1 MQPLLLSSADRR
13 RLSRVALGSE
23 AADTVVRNARL
34 VNVFTGEIL
43 AGQSVAIASGRVARV
58 DDDVS
63 DTIGPDTEVIEAD
76 DQTLAPG
83 FLDTHCH
90 MLGTRYCVPEFLRY
104 AIPGG
109 TTTIVTETIELGS
122 IFGLRGIDAALE
134 ALRDQPIKIL
144 ATVPALAAVQPFME
158 NVAPRLEEYRQ
169 LLARPEVVGI
179 GEVYWGNLQRDEGR
193 LRRLIEAA
201 MTQGKTAEGHSA
213 GARGAKLQAYACQG
227 ISSCHEPITAEE
239 GLARL
244 RLGFHFM
251 IREGEIR
258 QDLEAIAPLWKQPV
272 DHRRMILVT
281 DSIGAER
288 LVDNGYI
295 EQNVR
300 RAIDMGL
307 DPVKAIQMVTINPA
321 EHFRL
326 DLHVG
331 AIAPGRCADMLLL
344 PNVRT
349 IRPTWVMSD
358 GRVVARD
365 GEMIVEPRQP
375 EFPSD
380 FHRSIRL
387 NRPLTEADFAV
398 VLEDGATRRVR
409 VIDYVTGL
417 VTQEGEAT
425 VRGHEGIAQP
435 IDPELC
441 AVASIDRI
449 RGTQER
455 FVGWAR
461 GYGMHA
467 GAIASSWAWDSTSML
482 VLGANRADMALAA
495 NRLESLNGGA
505 VVAVNGE
512 IVAEVPAPIGGIMSE
527 APMEELVHQLR
538 TLKGKLRDLGCPW
551 PDPLLAVDV
560 LSTAAIPH
568 FRITDRGY
576 ARVRDGSRAGLW
588 LD

>member
-1 MQPLLLSSADRR
+1 
-13 RLSRVALGSE
+13 
-23 AADTVVRNARL
+23 
-34 VNVFTGEIL
+34 
-43 AGQSVAIASGRVARV
+43 
-58 DDDVS
+58 
-63 DTIGPDTEVIEAD
+63 VIEAD
-76 DQTLAPG
+76 GQTLAPG

-90 MLGTRYCVPEFLRY
+90 TLATRYSVPEFLRY

-122 IFGLRGIDAALE
+122 VFGLRGIDAALE
-134 ALRDQPIKIL
+134 AIRDQPIKIL
-144 ATVPALAAVQPFME
+144 ATIPALAAVQPFME

-169 LLARPEVVGI
+169 LLARPEVVGV

-201 MTQGKTAEGHSA
+201 IIQGKTAEGHSA
-213 GARGAKLQAYACQG
+213 GARGAKLQAYACEG

-251 IREGEIR
+251 IRDGEIR
-258 QDLEAIAPLWKQPV
+258 QDLEAIAPLWSQPV

-281 DSIGAER
+281 DSVGAER
-288 LVDNGYI
+288 LVDDGYI
-295 EQNVR
+295 ERNVR
-300 RAIDMGL
+300 RAIDLGL

-326 DLHVG
+326 DLHLG
-331 AIAPGRCADMLLL
+331 AIAPGRCADMVLL
-344 PNVRT
+344 PDVRT
-349 IRPTWVMSD
+349 IRPSWVMSD
-358 GRVVARD
+358 GRIIARD
-365 GEMIVEPRQP
+365 GEMLVEPRQP

-380 FHRSIRL
+380 FHHSVRL
-387 NRPLTEADFAV
+387 DRQLTESDFAV

-425 VRGHEGIAQP
+425 VRGSDGVAEP
-435 IDPELC
+435 LDPGLC
-441 AVASIDRI
+441 ALASIDRI
-449 RGTQER
+449 RGSHER
-455 FVGWAR
+455 FLGWAR
-461 GYGMHA
+461 GYGLQA
-467 GAIASSWAWDSTSML
+467 GAVATSWAWDSGSML
-482 VLGANRADMALAA
+482 ILGANRADMALAA
-495 NRLESLNGGA
+495 NRLMDLNGGA

-527 APMEELVHQLR
+527 APMNELVQQLR
-538 TLKGKLRDLGCPW
+538 ALKGKLRELGCQW

-576 ARVRDGSRAGLW
+576 ARVRDGSRASLW